1 MFLYLRFMF
10 SSEKLVECVP
20 NFSEGRDNAK
30 MERIIDCFRG
40 VDGVKLLDYSNDV
53 SHNRMV
59 ITTVG
64 SPEAMK
70 KVVVNAISTAVREI
84 DLNQHRG
91 EHPRMGAADVV
102 PFIPIRNMTM
112 DEAVQLAKEVAAEVA
127 AANDLPV
134 YLYEKAASAP
144 HRENLAE
151 VRRGQFEGLSE
162 KMKDPLW
169 KPDFGP
175 ATPHPTAGATII
187 GARNFLIAWNVNLN
201 TDNLEIAKA
210 IAKKVRFSSGG
221 FPCVKAMGIYL
232 ADKGQAQVSMNLT
245 DFTQTSMHQVFD
257 CIREETAS
265 RGVSIA
271 FSEVIG
277 LLPMGAL
284 ANTTIHYLQIK
295 DFDQNR
301 ILENHLLE

>member
-1 MFLYLRFMF
+1 MF

-20 NFSEGRDNAK
+20 NFSEGRDTAK

-59 ITTVG
+59 VTAVG

-70 KVVVNAISTAVREI
+70 KAVVKAIATAVREI

-91 EHPRMGAADVV
+91 EHPRLGTADVV

-112 DEAVQLAKEVAAEVA
+112 DEAVQLAKEVASEA
-127 AANDLPV
+127 ASANNLPI

-144 HRENLAE
+144 HRENLAD
-151 VRRGQFEGLSE
+151 VRKGQFEGLVQ
-162 KMKDPLW
+162 KMQDPLW

-175 ATPHPTAGATII
+175 STPHQTAGATII

-201 TDNLEIAKA
+201 TDNLDIAKA
-210 IAKKVRFSSGG
+210 IAKKIRFSSGG
-221 FPCVKAMGIYL
+221 FPCIKALGINL
-232 ADKGQAQVSMNLT
+232 ADKGQVQVSMNLT

-257 CIREETAS
+257 CIREEAAS

-271 FSEVIG
+271 CSEVIG
-277 LLPMGAL
+277 LLPLEAVVDS
-284 ANTTIHYLQIK
+284 AVHYLQIE
-295 DFDQNR
+295 DFTTNR
-301 ILENHLLE
+301 ILENRLLE